1 MSDPTE
7 PYEPVDD
14 QTVMRPPRR
23 YGDDGAATPGGT
35 PPPPPPPGPGQPHA
49 QVPYGT
55 DPYGQRGAP

>member
-35 PPPPPPPGPGQPHA
+35 PPPPPPPGPGP
-49 QVPYGT
+49 GS
-55 DPYGQRGAP
+55 

>member
-23 YGDDGAATPGGT
+23 YGDRALI
-35 PPPPPPPGPGQPHA
+35 HI
-49 QVPYGT
+49 
-55 DPYGQRGAP
+55 

>member
-23 YGDDGAATPGGT
+23 YGDDGAATPGLSVIHICRCRRLLT
-35 PPPPPPPGPGQPHA
+35 CRSRWWP
-49 QVPYGT
+49 
-55 DPYGQRGAP
+55 